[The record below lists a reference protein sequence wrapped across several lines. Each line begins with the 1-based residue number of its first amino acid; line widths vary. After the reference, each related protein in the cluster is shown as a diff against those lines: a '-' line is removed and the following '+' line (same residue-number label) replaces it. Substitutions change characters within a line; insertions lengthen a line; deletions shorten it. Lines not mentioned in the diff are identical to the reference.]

1 MAIEKLTCN
10 MIVVLGKIVAP
21 LKNIF
26 SSTELTVLVHLLLFL
41 SPMAFDDLETLYQ

>member
-1 MAIEKLTCN
+1 

-26 SSTELTVLVHLLLFL
+26 SSIELTVLVHLLLFL